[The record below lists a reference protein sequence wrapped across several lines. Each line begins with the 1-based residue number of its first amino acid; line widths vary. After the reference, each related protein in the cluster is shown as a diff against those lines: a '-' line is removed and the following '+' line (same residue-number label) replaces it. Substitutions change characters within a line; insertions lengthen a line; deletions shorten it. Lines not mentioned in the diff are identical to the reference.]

1 MLVIHR
7 KDVRDL
13 ALSKFDNQNK
23 DELSM
28 IEVAREILHER
39 HETMNFYDLLK
50 QVQEFIGKSDAE
62 TAERTPQFYTD
73 LNIDGSFISLGEN
86 MWGLRSWYPFD
97 SINEEIH
104 LDLEEEK
111 APKKKKKTPKK
122 VAALLDAD
130 DDDVVGWDD
139 DPEEDDFEEEPVEA
153 DETAAVADADEV
165 ETDTD
170 DDDDDDA
177 IAGDE
182 FEVSNGIGDEISGIG
197 KNVDDDYGSG
207 DIEK

>member
-1 MLVIHR
+1 M
-7 KDVRDL
+7 
-13 ALSKFDNQNK
+13 ALSKFDNQKK

-111 APKKKKKTPKK
+111 TPKKKKSSKK

-153 DETAAVADADEV
+153 DETVAVDDTDEV